1 MAETFVSLTH
11 PVYDML
17 ERIYKKFVV
26 FAIRDERKAF
36 YFAFDIVGESLRKF
50 ILMARDNVGRAA
62 CYSNFK
68 SYLFFLRARLAKQK
82 HQNKYTRGV
91 YISQALTSIQRQA
104 LDLCVVVPLL
114 IASRLTSRHEIY
126 YETFSKAL
134 LQKYILSKTEICRFI
149 NIKNII

>member
-50 ILMARDNVGRAA
+50 ILMARDNVGRAI
-62 CYSNFK
+62 
-68 SYLFFLRARLAKQK
+68 Q
-82 HQNKYTRGV
+82 
-91 YISQALTSIQRQA
+91 TSK
-104 LDLCVVVPLL
+104 V
-114 IASRLTSRHEIY
+114 
-126 YETFSKAL
+126 TFSSCERGLRNK
-134 LQKYILSKTEICRFI
+134 
-149 NIKNII
+149 NIKINTLGVFTSLKLSLRYNDKH